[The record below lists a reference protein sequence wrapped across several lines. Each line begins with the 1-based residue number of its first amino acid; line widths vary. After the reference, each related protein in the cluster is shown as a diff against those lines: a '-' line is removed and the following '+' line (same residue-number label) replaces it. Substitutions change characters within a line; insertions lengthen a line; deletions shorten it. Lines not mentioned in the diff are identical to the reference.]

1 MDKGESTTKKKR
13 KYVRV
18 ACVNCRRSK
27 TGCDVSR
34 PCKRCVQH
42 GWESTC
48 IDRPTKSTSSNDSTS
63 EEVACLSPF
72 TNPSPPLAYN
82 TNTDNPSP
90 STEKEYLLDVIA
102 RLQRKNYE
110 QELQI
115 QSYERGIHSQAVFSK
130 FALCRWNFVYP
141 DCQLISFSQGFID
154 LVEYTPQ
161 VLSST
166 FPCSRLYPPSY
177 CTRNFHQFLA
187 SGTVDSFVTR
197 LPIQKGT
204 GVIIDTLVFITI
216 DYDNNI
222 PTSSSFCISE
232 FTHTNSTFICIPYF
246 EPVHVKY
253 RLNVPTTTITQS
265 PSKHRSIP

>member
-82 TNTDNPSP
+82 TNTENPSP

-115 QSYERGIHSQAVFSK
+115 QSYEVREHS
-130 FALCRWNFVYP
+130 
-141 DCQLISFSQGFID
+141 D
-154 LVEYTPQ
+154 
-161 VLSST
+161 
-166 FPCSRLYPPSY
+166 
-177 CTRNFHQFLA
+177 FHF
-187 SGTVDSFVTR
+187 
-197 LPIQKGT
+197 
-204 GVIIDTLVFITI
+204 
-216 DYDNNI
+216 
-222 PTSSSFCISE
+222 PTSGSNVNREVYTAKQCSQNLHCADG
-232 FTHTNSTFICIPYF
+232 TLFI
-246 EPVHVKY
+246 
-253 RLNVPTTTITQS
+253 LTAN
-265 PSKHRSIP
+265 